1 MLSVDALTAPA
12 YTRYVTAAHEWR
24 DVWGSIVHGEAQPRD
39 VDRDAWTHWRDKA
52 IALLDRIMDAYE
64 ARWLEGATAAW
75 LQRETSQLWTA
86 APRVQVREKC
96 RDRERRHLHDT
107 GADATASNRRSLDV
121 ADGGLVCLHSP
132 ETPQRAPT
140 MAAAKAGHETARPP
154 GSREVRWPQSDLS

>member
-1 MLSVDALTAPA
+1 MRVRDWNANRHGKQTGWLVQSLATATEMLSVDALTAPA
-12 YTRYVTAAHEWR
+12 YTRFVTAAHEWR

-96 RDRERRHLHDT
+96 RDRERRHLHDR
-107 GADATASNRRSLDV
+107 ARHRRRRDREQ
-121 ADGGLVCLHSP
+121 SP
-132 ETPQRAPT
+132 
-140 MAAAKAGHETARPP
+140 
-154 GSREVRWPQSDLS
+154 